1 MSAVSMVLAT
11 MVKIENFSPMG
22 FAMDTPMAFAI
33 PWVFPQESQTLGT
46 MGFAMKPPIVFPQQL
61 VLGKYFLCSP
71 PPKFSEAPA
80 SLALMIV
87 THSLTDGLMETG
99 DWKF

>member
-33 PWVFPQESQTLGT
+33 PWVFPLESHTLGT
-46 MGFAMKPPIVFPQQL
+46 MGFAMEPLIFS
-61 VLGKYFLCSP
+61 LGNELGIWLYFKGPEGCSP
-71 PPKFSEAPA
+71 QAEEQNCRIPNK
-80 SLALMIV
+80 
-87 THSLTDGLMETG
+87 DTG
-99 DWKF
+99 F